1 MKNEQSWSMNTVPQ
15 SNQQEWSHLMTS
27 YDPSAYQPAEI
38 PRSMM
43 SNPMDSSGGLVSLPQ
58 SSTQSLVQTGGGR
71 LDLPDFGTNTRRLS
85 GGDEPETLRNPIYV
99 PGYLRQ
105 MIGKWVRLE
114 MLIGASMV
122 TRIGR
127 LAEVGASIIVLQMAD
142 PRATMLCD
150 MYSIKFVSIVNNAD
164 DFNQS
169 YGF

>member
-1 MKNEQSWSMNTVPQ
+1 MPQGQNMGDQMMNF
-15 SNQQEWSHLMTS
+15 
-27 YDPSAYQPAEI
+27 DPSAFQPAVV

-43 SNPMDSSGGLVSLPQ
+43 TNPMNMSGGFVTTP
-58 SSTQSLVQTGGGR
+58 TAMTPTTGSR
-71 LDLPDFGTNTRRLS
+71 LDMPDFGTNTRNLS
-85 GGDEPETLRNPIYV
+85 DSSDHPESLRNPIYV

-114 MLIGASMV
+114 MLVGSSII

-127 LAEVGASIIVLQMAD
+127 LAEVGASFIVLQMAD

-150 MYSIKFVSIVNNAD
+150 MYSIKFVSIVNNAN